1 MKLHASVIQ
10 KLLRIYE
17 LHGGRRENTKLLAEL
32 SNIDLTAYTQKENP
46 AQDQFLVLTEDI
58 KKAIDASNR

>member
-10 KLLRIYE
+10 KLLRIIE
-17 LHGGRRENTKLLAEL
+17 LHGGRRENTRLMQEL
-32 SNIDLTAYTQKENP
+32 GALDLTVYTQKENP
-46 AQDQFLVLTEDI
+46 AQDKFLVLTEDV